1 MRIRVVCPAFCLA
14 FLVFLGACS
23 KSSQTD
29 QELSIEVE
37 GVKLDTPQLMTEFLD
52 APPDLYKRVNDAVT
66 SVRYQGY
73 LEAMMELDEVLKT
86 PGLKDKQK
94 KVLVQVISQLKA
106 VIAKAPPQPS
116 K

>member
-1 MRIRVVCPAFCLA
+1 MRMRVVWGAFCLA
-14 FLVFLGACS
+14 FLVWLSACS
-23 KSSQTD
+23 KSSQVD
-29 QELSIEVE
+29 QQPSIEIE

-66 SVRYQGY
+66 NVRYQGY

-94 KVLVQVISQLKA
+94 KVLAQVISQLKA
-106 VIAKAPPQPS
+106 VIAKAPPQPG